1 MEHTVSEIVKYFTTM
16 MFILLLF
23 GFTIM
28 GKHLTDVNGF
38 KDYVNVQIERNG
50 GYTANA
56 KENIQRKN
64 EDDYGDLFGVY
75 EVDSNDTKA
84 IKNIGFG
91 EVVDY
96 EIHANIPVPFTAKG
110 TFEIPIKIKGEAISR
125 VR

>member
-56 KENIQRKN
+56 KENIQF
-64 EDDYGDLFGVY
+64 EQLYGQM
-75 EVDSNDTKA
+75 
-84 IKNIGFG
+84 
-91 EVVDY
+91 
-96 EIHANIPVPFTAKG
+96 EIC
-110 TFEIPIKIKGEAISR
+110 KITD
-125 VR
+125 